1 MRHMTKAY
9 EIPMF
14 TKNRPNARPQITPL
28 TDLPKLMLLA
38 HTQMLVERPKGTS
51 DDGEFGLVKA
61 NVEGDTISLVFW
73 LELPDAE

>member
-1 MRHMTKAY
+1 MRHMTRAY

-14 TKNRPNARPQITPL
+14 VKNTPYRRQQITAL
-28 TDLPKLMLLA
+28 TDLPRLMLLA
-38 HTQMLVERPKGTS
+38 HTEMLIERPKGTS

-61 NVEGDTISLVFW
+61 TVEGDKISLVFW